1 MAAATGLSTIVQ
13 NGAASSFVDDF
24 GFAVADFF
32 DDDWNEAD
40 LKNAMEGTVTH
51 VCYAYGKFDQP
62 KEVEASQDPGFL
74 SRLQQVGL
82 DDLRDNPKVYD
93 WLLRYLD
100 DISDLLE
107 WLDVF
112 PDRISTK
119 VSEFAEK
126 ASDLTKYVPLV
137 ASTKGVLD
145 SGCAIHEKLEAGKDP
160 SEAAYIEFFKFVALT
175 VVEVI
180 ALATGVGAS
189 YRVAFKSTGWV
200 NRRLIHMVGHSIG
213 WRAYSW
219 VLSQIH
225 WGIRIV
231 FAEGIGQG
239 INETVGEVSE
249 AVILASSET
258 QDPVSKSEAK
268 EQVRTD
274 VMAMAEQTDGRGW
287 DYEIWEQKQQ
297 LKRRRENLEKRINEL
312 TGGSGI

>member
-1 MAAATGLSTIVQ
+1 MAAATGLSTVAQ

-24 GFAVADFF
+24 GFAVVDFF
-32 DDDWNEAD
+32 DDDWSEGD
-40 LKNAMEGTVTH
+40 LKNATEDTVDY

-62 KEVEASQDPGFL
+62 EEVEASQDPGFL

-82 DDLRDNPKVYD
+82 EDLRDNPEAYD

-112 PDRISTK
+112 PDRIATK

-126 ASDLTKYVPLV
+126 ASELSKYVPLV
-137 ASTKGVLD
+137 ASIKSLLD
-145 SGCAIHEKLEAGKDP
+145 SGCAIHDKLDAGRDP
-160 SEAAYIEFFKFVALT
+160 SEAAYIEFFKSVALT

-180 ALATGVGAS
+180 ALATGIGAS
-189 YRVAFKSTGWV
+189 YRVAFKYTGKV
-200 NRRLIHMVGHSIG
+200 NRRLIHVVGRSIG

-231 FAEGIGQG
+231 FAEGMDQG
-239 INETVGEVSE
+239 INEAAGEVSE
-249 AVILASSET
+249 AVITASSDT
-258 QDPVSKSEAK
+258 QDPVSESEAK
-268 EQVRTD
+268 EQARND
-274 VMAMAEQTDGRGW
+274 VMAMAEHTDRGDW
-287 DYEIWEQKQQ
+287 NYEIWEQKQQ
-297 LKRRRENLEKRINEL
+297 FKRRRESVEERLDEM
-312 TGGSGI
+312 TGEYDI